1 MRGAALLGTQKIAF
15 QMEGVVPGLPPL
27 VLLHGFCED
36 LSMWDQ
42 WITGLSGIGSIR
54 IDLPGFGQSDLP
66 SDNSLTAYAAAVKA
80 VLDQVSIGQC
90 ILVGHSMGG
99 YTALAFAE
107 QWPERVVGLGLF
119 HSHPFAD
126 NPAQQHNRDR
136 GVELIESGKRD
147 LYVAQLFPNLF
158 SAEFKRLQPD
168 LVESRIF
175 NGQTQSVEGIVAALK
190 SMRNRPDRSEVLR
203 ALGCP
208 VLFLIGQQD
217 ALIPYERALTTTL
230 LPSWAVVHLLRQ
242 VAHMGMY
249 EEPEVTARLVA
260 GYYWQ
265 CVHLTK
271 PKL

>member
-1 MRGAALLGTQKIAF
+1 MSGAALLGTQKIAF
-15 QMEGVVPGLPPL
+15 QQEGLTPGLPPL

-42 WITGLSGIGSIR
+42 WIVGLSGIGSIR

-66 SDNSLTAYAAAVKA
+66 SENSLTAYAAAVKA
-80 VLDQVSIGQC
+80 VLDQLSIRQC
-90 ILVGHSMGG
+90 ILIGHSMGG

-107 QWPERVVGLGLF
+107 QWPERVAGVGLF

-126 NPAQQHNRDR
+126 TLVQQQNRDR
-136 GVELIESGKRD
+136 GVELIESGKKD

-158 SAEFKRLQPD
+158 STEFKRLQPGW
-168 LVESRIF
+168 LENRIS
-175 NGQTQSVEGIVAALK
+175 NGQTQSAEGIVAALK

-203 ALGCP
+203 ALECP

-217 ALIPYERALTTTL
+217 ALIPYEKALTTTL
-230 LPSWAVVHLLRQ
+230 LPSWAVVHLLEQ

-249 EEPEVTARLVA
+249 EDPEHTARLVVD
-260 GYYWQ
+260 YYWQ
-265 CVHLTK
+265 CVPLSNPTK
-271 PKL
+271 